1 MLCPCIWAE
10 HFCCPI
16 TEKRR
21 VSAESSAFR
30 CFAYKVWQTSANGT
44 SFFKAVHACSAA
56 ARVGNNPNTAAP
68 LPVITLQSASCS
80 SILFRIAATSS
91 RSTASSNRLP
101 QSGAISSA
109 VAPFRN
115 ACRKSTNLCRKR
127 GTWGT
132 QRNASGTEGA
142 GGRRSSWISECW

>member
-68 LPVITLQSASCS
+68 LPVITLHSASCS

-115 ACRKSTNLCRKR
+115 ACRSSCT
-127 GTWGT
+127 
-132 QRNASGTEGA
+132 
-142 GGRRSSWISECW
+142 GGCCGFCQYV